1 MQKVSIALAIALLLC
16 LAPMPYGYFMLV
28 RLAVAV
34 ILGYYAVIHKRCD
47 NSMLMIACVAI
58 ALLFQPFL
66 KIPLGR
72 TLWNAIDLV
81 VAISLIFWLTPKQE
95 KC

>member
-1 MQKVSIALAIALLLC
+1 MQKISIALAIALLLC

-34 ILGYYAVIHKRCD
+34 ILGYYAVIHKRYD
-47 NSMLMIACVAI
+47 NSVLMIACVAI

-72 TLWNAIDLV
+72 TLWNVIDLA
-81 VAISLIFWLTPKQE
+81 VAVSLIFWLTPKQE
-95 KC
+95 KG